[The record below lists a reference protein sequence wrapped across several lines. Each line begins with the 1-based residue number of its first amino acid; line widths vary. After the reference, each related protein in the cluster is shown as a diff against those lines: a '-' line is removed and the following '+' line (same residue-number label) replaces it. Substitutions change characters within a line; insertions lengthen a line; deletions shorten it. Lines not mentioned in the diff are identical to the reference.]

1 MNSIRACVIVFPGT
15 NCDRD
20 THFALS
26 KIMDIPT
33 DFVWHDFDEV
43 LDYDIVV
50 LPGGFSYGDYI
61 RTGVFARFS
70 PVMKSV
76 EKYVLEERGLIIG
89 ICNGFQILTEA
100 GLLPGALTRNT
111 STRFICDTVE
121 INVENFQT
129 PFTRSVT
136 KKNLKLPIAHSDGNY
151 RISEKELEKLK
162 AQNRIVFRY
171 VENPN
176 GSVEDIAGVCS
187 ENFRI
192 LGMMPHPER
201 AACSVLRNTDGV
213 EIFKS
218 MVDYLR
224 SEKIARS

>member
-1 MNSIRACVIVFPGT
+1 MSIGIVQFGGS
-15 NCDRD
+15 NCDLD
-20 THFALS
+20 VLHVLKDVLGVDAELVWYKEEDLS
-26 KIMDIPT
+26 C
-33 DFVWHDFDEV
+33 FDG
-43 LDYDIVV
+43 IVV
-50 LPGGFSYGDYI
+50 PGGFSYGDYLRAGAI
-61 RTGVFARFS
+61 AART
-70 PVMKSV
+70 PVMSSIKTLAEAGKPV
-76 EKYVLEERGLIIG
+76 IG